1 MPQNRS
7 THVQERPGRA
17 AAPCLRPPSSL
28 AAPRRVAFMPATM
41 SSFLFVFKS
50 KSFVAMY
57 REGHFGHIVSTA
69 QDGLLEDRKH
79 TDRVGYQAN
88 DLAKQRTCAS
98 RGQSARTPRVRA
110 VRASY
115 ALAEAASPPPGT
127 YRSLPPRSDRASI
140 MRRRHSFMTTVT
152 SASPAFPMLALPAW
166 KSARALRFSF
176 ALRCVASSFPMFAR
190 ATWMNALALRILCVL
205 HHALSDTDPH
215 GSWLLLQMT
224 FRTICNMR

>member
-1 MPQNRS
+1 MRIQAAFAAPLDRVTDASRPGVRTRQAFFCLSRSLSWFDNLRYSEERAVPQNRS

-79 TDRVGYQAN
+79 TDRVGYRTN
-88 DLAKQRTCAS
+88 DLAKQWT
-98 RGQSARTPRVRA
+98 RGQSVEL
-110 VRASY
+110 
-115 ALAEAASPPPGT
+115 LAPEPCASPTLSRSGVSTTRYIPVPP
-127 YRSLPPRSDRASI
+127 SEE
-140 MRRRHSFMTTVT
+140 
-152 SASPAFPMLALPAW
+152 
-166 KSARALRFSF
+166 
-176 ALRCVASSFPMFAR
+176 
-190 ATWMNALALRILCVL
+190 
-205 HHALSDTDPH
+205 
-215 GSWLLLQMT
+215 
-224 FRTICNMR
+224 